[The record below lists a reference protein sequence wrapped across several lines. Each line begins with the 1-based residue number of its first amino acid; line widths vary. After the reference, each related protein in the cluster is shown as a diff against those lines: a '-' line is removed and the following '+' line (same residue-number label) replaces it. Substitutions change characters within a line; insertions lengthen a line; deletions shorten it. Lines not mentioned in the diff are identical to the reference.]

1 MIRELRPVLAKSGSR
16 NLKYSISDNFL
27 NFWFRFIYKYRSSIE
42 IGNFD
47 YVRSIVERDYATFSG
62 LILEKYFV
70 EKMILSQKYSTIGTY
85 WEKANQNEID
95 IVAINEMEKKALFA
109 EVKRKKEN
117 INLNVL
123 KEKSTKIAQ
132 SLPGYEISYQGF
144 SIEDM

>member
-1 MIRELRPVLAKSGSR
+1 
-16 NLKYSISDNFL
+16 
-27 NFWFRFIYKYRSSIE
+27 
-42 IGNFD
+42 
-47 YVRSIVERDYATFSG
+47 
-62 LILEKYFV
+62 
-70 EKMILSQKYSTIGTY
+70 MILSQKYSTIGTY